1 MERLPKNIATIKAG
15 YSFRGS
21 IPTNENG
28 NYQTIQIKD
37 INHDAFVSSNCL
49 LRTEIDSIKPK
60 YLAGESDVLFTSRG
74 ANRRAGV
81 AGAPSANAA
90 FVSQLY
96 ALKIKTADISPKY
109 LAWYINQP
117 PAQEFLEANASGS
130 YIRNIKHDVLAE
142 LPVILPSPD
151 AQRKIIEIHHLG
163 LRERELA
170 KRILV
175 KREQVTTNALLA
187 FMKQQK

>member
-1 MERLPKNIATIKAG
+1 MERLLKNIATIKAG

-21 IPTNENG
+21 IPANESG
-28 NYQTIQIKD
+28 NYRIIQIKD
-37 INHDAFVSSNCL
+37 IDYDAFISGNGLVKA
-49 LRTEIDSIKPK
+49 EIDSIKPE
-60 YLAGESDVLFTSRG
+60 YLADEGDVLFTSRG

-81 AGAPSANAA
+81 VGAQSANAV

-96 ALKIKTADISPKY
+96 ALKIKTGDISPEY

-130 YIRNIKHDVLAE
+130 YIQNIKHDVLAE

-151 AQRKIIEIHHLG
+151 AQRKIIEIYHLG

-170 KRILV
+170 KKILV